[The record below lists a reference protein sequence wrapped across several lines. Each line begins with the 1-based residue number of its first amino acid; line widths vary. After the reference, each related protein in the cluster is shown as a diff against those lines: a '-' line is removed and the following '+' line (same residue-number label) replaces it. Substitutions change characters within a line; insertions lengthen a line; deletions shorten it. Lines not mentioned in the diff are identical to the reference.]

1 MTPRFDGLLP
11 IREVARLT
19 GVNAVTLRAWE
30 RRYGLIEPHRT
41 EKGHRLYTPDNL
53 DRVRA
58 ILTWLGRG
66 VNVGQVKGLLE
77 QDCATTTKTGDTPW
91 GMLREKL
98 LEGLRQFDMRSF
110 EQRVKGCRIQYC
122 TDSICEHVFEPV
134 LEQMPQRWQGQ
145 FGSQLEEVFFHT
157 WLRDQVSA
165 WMQSSST
172 AAESD
177 RIVLANLSAEPYEP
191 AMWLLASLL
200 ADQGIAVKLLE
211 WEFPASELTLLHDQ
225 SAINAVVFYSSQA
238 IPAHQLRRHLPKLAR
253 YLPGRLFI
261 AGPAAAIHRD
271 QWIALGIENLG
282 TLPSA
287 ASRRLIRCLRKGA
300 DHE

>member
-41 EKGHRLYTPDNL
+41 EKGHRLYTLDNL

-58 ILTWLGRG
+58 ILTWLARG

-77 QDCATTTKTGDTPW
+77 QECAQAEHPGVTPW
-91 GMLREKL
+91 GMLRNEL
-98 LEGLRQFDMRSF
+98 LEGLRRFDMSPF
-110 EQRVKGCRIQYC
+110 EQQLQRYREHYC
-122 TDSICEHVFEPV
+122 STLICEQVFEPL
-134 LEQMPQRWQGQ
+134 LEHMQQRWQGQ

-157 WLRDQVSA
+157 WLRDQIAA
-165 WMQSSST
+165 WMRSCSGASE
-172 AAESD
+172 AGSV
-177 RIVLANLSAEPYEP
+177 VLANLSAEHYEP
-191 AMWLLASLL
+191 AMWLLAALL
-200 ADQGIAVKLLE
+200 ADQGVAVRLLE

-225 SAINAVVFYSSQA
+225 SSLCAVVFYSSQA
-238 IPAHQLRRHLPKLAR
+238 LPPHQLKRHLPKLGR
-253 YLPGRLFI
+253 HLPGGLFI
-261 AGPAAAIHRD
+261 AGPAAAIHRE
-271 QWIALGIENLG
+271 QWPTLGVSSLG

-287 ASRRLIRCLRKGA
+287 ACRQLIQTLRGA
-300 DHE
+300 EHD